1 MCLLSSTAFC
11 ICLLLTA
18 HRFVNANTLQVD
30 KETNVASMVE
40 SELLSKN
47 LFGGKWNFQDDI
59 RFTIKDLVV
68 PGSGPGKVDLDL
80 RLASS
85 FDEKST
91 FSLDDG
97 SKRPIIPSKQVLVS
111 ADPDKIFAAILVDV
125 ETQNTFGFFQSGN
138 EKNNPGASTGKIFQL
153 SQKKG
158 AAMQAA
164 QSADF
169 KPPAWHCGA
178 DLEEF
183 QIASVDAN
191 DDDITHGKG
200 GEHAPTSTL
209 SNDRDQRRLDDAQE
223 GTHRSHSHHGHFFDH
238 ASEIQSVSS
247 IGKSLRGSRNDIGR
261 RALYYT
267 DDYPKSYSYQVN
279 LYLEIDQAFV
289 DNHGSFQAA
298 LDYIDLLISA
308 ASAIYEKEI
317 DTHLHVVHVQ
327 KTNRYDPAKSTTDA
341 LSIMRSTFAGS
352 EWHSENVDL
361 HHALLAKDLG
371 GGIAYVGALCN
382 SDYGFGLS
390 ANLVGTFTGL
400 GASTVWDLTV
410 VAHEL
415 GVSSGPCMCFQCAI
429 QFFPLDSNSHYFHHT
444 VHLFLSICC
453 STTLVLITPT
463 AQPIH
468 PRSIRV
474 GINVPAMSP
483 MALQP

>member
-1 MCLLSSTAFC
+1 MCLLSSTAVC
-11 ICLLLTA
+11 IYLLLTA
-18 HRFVNANTLQVD
+18 HRFVDANTLQVD

-59 RFTIKDLVV
+59 RFAIKDLVL
-68 PGSGPGKVDLDL
+68 PGTGSGKVDLDL

-85 FDEKST
+85 FDGQST
-91 FSLDDG
+91 YSLDDG
-97 SKRPIIPSKQVLVS
+97 LKRPIIPSKQVLVS
-111 ADPDKIFAAILVDV
+111 ADPDESFAAVLVDV
-125 ETQNTFGFFQSGN
+125 EKQNTFGFFQSGN
-138 EKNNPGASTGKIFQL
+138 GKNNPGASNGKIFQL

-158 AAMQAA
+158 AAMQAE
-164 QSADF
+164 QSTDF

-178 DLEEF
+178 DLDEF
-183 QIASVDAN
+183 QIASVAVN
-191 DDDITHGKG
+191 DEEITHGKG

-209 SNDRDQRRLDDAQE
+209 SNDRDQRRLDDAQQDI
-223 GTHRSHSHHGHFFDH
+223 HRSHRHHGHLFDQ
-238 ASEIQSVSS
+238 ASEVESLSS
-247 IGKSLRGSRNDIGR
+247 IGKSLRGSRNEIGR

-279 LYLEIDQAFV
+279 LYLEIDQAFE

-390 ANLVGTFTGL
+390 ANLAGTFNGL

-415 GVSSGPCMCFQCAI
+415 GVS
-429 QFFPLDSNSHYFHHT
+429 
-444 VHLFLSICC
+444 
-453 STTLVLITPT
+453 
-463 AQPIH
+463 
-468 PRSIRV
+468 
-474 GINVPAMSP
+474 
-483 MALQP
+483 

>member
-11 ICLLLTA
+11 ICFFLTA
-18 HRFVNANTLQVD
+18 HRFVDANTLQVD
-30 KETNVASMVE
+30 KETNIASMVE

-47 LFGGKWNFQDDI
+47 LFSGKWNFQDEI
-59 RFTIKDLVV
+59 RFAIKDLVV
-68 PGSGPGKVDLDL
+68 PGTGSEKVDLDL

-85 FDEKST
+85 FDGQST
-91 FSLDDG
+91 YSLDDG
-97 SKRPIIPSKQVLVS
+97 LKRPIIPSKQVLVS
-111 ADPDKIFAAILVDV
+111 ADPDEIFAAVLVDV
-125 ETQNTFGFFQSGN
+125 ETLNTFGFFQSGN
-138 EKNNPGASTGKIFQL
+138 GNNNPVASSGKIFQL

-158 AAMQAA
+158 TAMQAE

-178 DLEEF
+178 DLDEF
-183 QIASVDAN
+183 QIASVAAN
-191 DDDITHGKG
+191 DDEITRGKG

-209 SNDRDQRRLDDAQE
+209 SNDRDQRRLDDAKE
-223 GTHRSHSHHGHFFDH
+223 DIHHGHHHHDHFFDH
-238 ASEIQSVSS
+238 ASEVESLSS
-247 IGKSLRGSRNDIGR
+247 IGKSLRGSRNEIGR

-279 LYLEIDQAFV
+279 LYLEIDQAFE

-327 KTNRYDPAKSTTDA
+327 KTNRYDTAKSTTDA

-390 ANLVGTFTGL
+390 ANLAGTFNGL

-415 GVSSGPCMCFQCAI
+415 GVS
-429 QFFPLDSNSHYFHHT
+429 
-444 VHLFLSICC
+444 
-453 STTLVLITPT
+453 
-463 AQPIH
+463 
-468 PRSIRV
+468 
-474 GINVPAMSP
+474 
-483 MALQP
+483 

>member
-1 MCLLSSTAFC
+1 MYLLFSTAVF
-11 ICLLLTA
+11 ICLLLTT
-18 HRFVNANTLQVD
+18 HRIADASMVQAS

-40 SELLSKN
+40 AELLSKS
-47 LFGGKWNFQDDI
+47 LFGDKWNFEEV
-59 RFTIKDLVV
+59 RFAIKDLIV
-68 PGSGPGKVDLDL
+68 PGTGSRKVDLDL
-80 RLASS
+80 RFASS
-85 FDEKST
+85 FDKEST
-91 FSLDDG
+91 YSLDDG
-97 SKRPIIPSKQVLVS
+97 LKRPMIPSKQVLVS
-111 ADPDKIFAAILVDV
+111 SDPDEIFAAVSVDV
-125 ETQNTFGFFQSGN
+125 ETQTTSGFFQ
-138 EKNNPGASTGKIFQL
+138 PGASNGKIFQL

-158 AAMQAA
+158 AAMQAE

-169 KPPAWHCGA
+169 KPPTWHCGA

-183 QIASVDAN
+183 QIASVAAN
-191 DDDITHGKG
+191 DEVARGKG
-200 GEHAPTSTL
+200 REHAHASTL
-209 SNDRDQRRLDDAQE
+209 SNDRNQRRLNDAQKDI
-223 GTHRSHSHHGHFFDH
+223 HHGHHHHDHVFDH
-238 ASEIQSVSS
+238 TSEAESLFS
-247 IGKSLRGSRNDIGR
+247 IGKSLRGSLNGIGR

-267 DDYPKSYSYQVN
+267 DDYPRAYSYQVN
-279 LYLEIDQAFV
+279 LYLEIDQAFE

-390 ANLVGTFTGL
+390 ANLAGTFNGL

-415 GVSSGPCMCFQCAI
+415 GVSSDLCLCFQ
-429 QFFPLDSNSHYFHHT
+429 FVTHH
-444 VHLFLSICC
+444 FLSI
-453 STTLVLITPT
+453 
-463 AQPIH
+463 
-468 PRSIRV
+468 
-474 GINVPAMSP
+474 
-483 MALQP
+483 